1 MGFVSS
7 ARVLAAALL
16 GVLLAV
22 GCAAPSRTGRTL
34 TPQESVHCD
43 QLAEMGREDGK
54 AAGASTRKTEV
65 RRPPSSPRR
74 AGQGVVDQPIRP

>member
-1 MGFVSS
+1 MSFVSS
-7 ARVLAAALL
+7 ARVVGTAVL

-22 GCAAPSRTGRTL
+22 GCAAPSRTGRTS
-34 TPQESVHCD
+34 TPQESVHRD

-54 AAGASTRKTEV
+54 AAGAATRKTKV
-65 RRPPSSPRR
+65 RRPPASPRR